1 MSYDFVVYMRSDRF
15 PESAR
20 LTAELSSRAPWLVVP
35 SSFDLREARGYTPIG
50 NTGFEVTRSPITAAR
65 IEGHKKA
72 LKKSGE
78 ADDQHLAIL
87 LASDMRITFR
97 CKDDEEIS
105 AGRIVAGALATLSGG
120 FLRDPQKDVTIE
132 GSYLPA

>member
-1 MSYDFVVYMRSDRF
+1 MSYDFVVYMRSNRF

-20 LTAELSSRAPWLVVP
+20 MAAELSSRAPWLVLP
-35 SSFDLREARGYTPIG
+35 SWFDMRVARGYTPIG
-50 NTGFEVTRSPITAAR
+50 DSGFEVTRSPITAAR
-65 IEGHKKA
+65 IEDHKEA
-72 LKKSGE
+72 LKEAGE
-78 ADDQHLAIL
+78 EDDDHLAIL

-97 CKDDEEIS
+97 CKDDQEIS
-105 AGRIVAGALATLSGG
+105 VARIVAGALATLSGG

>member
-20 LTAELSSRAPWLVVP
+20 LAAELSSRAPWLVLP
-35 SSFDLREARGYTPIG
+35 PSFDLRDARGYTPLG

-65 IEGHKKA
+65 IESHKKA
-72 LKKSGE
+72 LKENEE

-97 CKDDEEIS
+97 CKDDDEIS
-105 AGRIVAGALATLSGG
+105 AARIVAGALATLSGG
-120 FLRDPQKDVTIE
+120 FLRDPQKGVTIE